1 MRDRTTYYQRNR
13 ERILNRAKEY
23 YKNNKEMLREKARNK
38 YRNNLIGK
46 KKYPRKREIWS
57 KREYSRN
64 RYQNLSEENKQN

>member
-13 ERILNRAKEY
+13 ERKLNRAKEY

-38 YRNNLIGK
+38 NRNNLIGK

-64 RYQNLSEENKQN
+64 RYQNMSEENKQN

>member
-1 MRDRTTYYQRNR
+1 MRDITTYYQRNR

-46 KKYPRKREIWS
+46 KKYPRKREI
-57 KREYSRN
+57 
-64 RYQNLSEENKQN
+64 

>member
-13 ERILNRAKEY
+13 ETILNRAKEY

-46 KKYPRKREIWS
+46 KKYPRKREI
-57 KREYSRN
+57 
-64 RYQNLSEENKQN
+64 

>member
-1 MRDRTTYYQRNR
+1 MRDRTTHYQRNR

-46 KKYPRKREIWS
+46 KKYPRKREI
-57 KREYSRN
+57 
-64 RYQNLSEENKQN
+64 